1 MDLPSLKP
9 SGLLKLI
16 DKTADIALLLDAKN
30 NIVDVSM
37 VRSELSLLGCE
48 RWLGK
53 AMTEVVT
60 PESVG
65 KINELIQACRADADG
80 GWRHVNH
87 PVPGMEDA
95 AIQYT
100 GMVLDKAGQLLLLG
114 RDMQSLALLQRRLD
128 RKSTRLNSSHIPLS
142 RMPSSA

>member
-65 KINELIQACRADADG
+65 KINELIQACRADAEIG
-80 GWRHVNH
+80 RAHV
-87 PVPGMEDA
+87 
-95 AIQYT
+95 
-100 GMVLDKAGQLLLLG
+100 
-114 RDMQSLALLQRRLD
+114 
-128 RKSTRLNSSHIPLS
+128 
-142 RMPSSA
+142 